1 VAGNK
6 TDPLNMF
13 GNTGGSIFDDD
24 SGGLFGG
31 PKEDKKE
38 DKKEETRPT
47 KQPQKDPVS
56 NIFGEDESDESG
68 LFGSKQS
75 SGTVF
80 EVEKEAPAETMDEKK
95 KRVAKTLGQPV
106 LPTADGNFSKEKD
119 NKKSNIFGDDYEDE
133 SGLFTPSEKKDKQE
147 KKGSIFAED
156 DDLIFSGAPKS
167 PSVTKETEEPKK
179 DFLAEP
185 EESPTEKMKKRMAK
199 LGKNMFAP
207 DLTQEFK
214 KKSEKMEHREVT
226 KEQPKQEQPKQEQPK
241 QEQPKQ
247 EQPKAKDSKPNNLAN
262 IFSTDDEDSLFPS
275 EKSTTK
281 KESEKTLAAPPK
293 TDTLFSLTP
302 APSTKK
308 KRSSI
313 FIWR

>member
-95 KRVAKTLGQPV
+95 
-106 LPTADGNFSKEKD
+106 
-119 NKKSNIFGDDYEDE
+119 
-133 SGLFTPSEKKDKQE
+133 
-147 KKGSIFAED
+147 
-156 DDLIFSGAPKS
+156 
-167 PSVTKETEEPKK
+167 
-179 DFLAEP
+179 
-185 EESPTEKMKKRMAK
+185 
-199 LGKNMFAP
+199 
-207 DLTQEFK
+207 
-214 KKSEKMEHREVT
+214 
-226 KEQPKQEQPKQEQPK
+226 
-241 QEQPKQ
+241 
-247 EQPKAKDSKPNNLAN
+247 
-262 IFSTDDEDSLFPS
+262 
-275 EKSTTK
+275 EKS
-281 KESEKTLAAPPK
+281 S
-293 TDTLFSLTP
+293 
-302 APSTKK
+302 
-308 KRSSI
+308 
-313 FIWR
+313 